1 VTEIREDLIG
11 YDAAARERILELEAE
26 QADAWR
32 MATFQLKRAEAAE
45 ARAQAAE
52 SVLRFIVVNQTG
64 VSPVAIARAY
74 LRGGDAEQTSP

>member
-1 VTEIREDLIG
+1 MIDPACDRRDHRPATHEIREDLIG

-26 QADAWR
+26 RDGLVA
-32 MATFQLKRAEAAE
+32 
-45 ARAQAAE
+45 
-52 SVLRFIVVNQTG
+52 VLRFIVVNQTG